1 MKNRTAPRTI
11 ADDADYLA
19 AVEALSAGD
28 TTAMEQLA
36 SDWRSAP
43 EVLFYLSQSP
53 HAGTRVEIA
62 GNPSTPD
69 LVDELLLGDDVCEV
83 RAALG
88 RKIAAKL
95 PELSGPEAASLRDA
109 ATAKL
114 LVLAREAE
122 VEVRRALSSAVAE
135 LDCVPK
141 KVVDTLA
148 RDVDALVSVPIIE
161 FSPLL
166 DDDDLIALIAEPPN
180 ALALGAMARRAAL
193 APDIVDSLIDTKDNS
208 VMLSLLRNTTT
219 QIRESALD
227 RIVDHAREVEEL
239 HAPLVSRSELTD
251 RLVCKL
257 SKFVSSALIF
267 DLSVRSGLSDEMRE
281 ILEDRLAHSGDDRQ
295 SAETPSEADIV
306 SAARRHAHREVIA
319 GLAMRADL
327 TEEEVERV
335 FAMGLP
341 KAIVALAW
349 KSDLSMAA
357 AGALQ
362 AFPGRILLAR
372 RVGEPKDG
380 SYPIPADELEWHLS
394 TLGIGGPASEGAPP
408 ERAAPGAFG

>member
-1 MKNRTAPRTI
+1 MS
-11 ADDADYLA
+11 
-19 AVEALSAGD
+19 SAFV
-28 TTAMEQLA
+28 LA
-36 SDWRSAP
+36 SK
-43 EVLFYLSQSP
+43 SP
-53 HAGTRVEIA
+53 
-62 GNPSTPD
+62 SPD
-69 LVDELLLGDDVCEV
+69 
-83 RAALG
+83 
-88 RKIAAKL
+88 
-95 PELSGPEAASLRDA
+95 
-109 ATAKL
+109 
-114 LVLAREAE
+114 
-122 VEVRRALSSAVAE
+122 
-135 LDCVPK
+135 
-141 KVVDTLA
+141 
-148 RDVDALVSVPIIE
+148 
-161 FSPLL
+161 
-166 DDDDLIALIAEPPN
+166 
-180 ALALGAMARRAAL
+180 
-193 APDIVDSLIDTKDNS
+193 
-208 VMLSLLRNTTT
+208 
-219 QIRESALD
+219 
-227 RIVDHAREVEEL
+227 
-239 HAPLVSRSELTD
+239 
-251 RLVCKL
+251 
-257 SKFVSSALIF
+257 F

-295 SAETPSEADIV
+295 PVEMPSEADIV
-306 SAARRHAHREVIA
+306 SAARRHAHGEVIA